1 MVKKMKFL
9 FVGLGS
15 IGQRHLRNIKKL
27 HPYSE
32 ILAYRTLNRKISLS
46 NNQKLLKTNINK
58 KYKIKLFKDY
68 HEALAEKPDAVFICN
83 PTSQHVK
90 FALEAAK
97 KKINIFI
104 DKPIS
109 HNLKNLKNLKKI
121 VKKNKTIFFVGYQ
134 LRFSEPL
141 KFIKKIIEKENL
153 GKLCGANI
161 YNGEFLPDY
170 HKYEDY
176 KITTMAQKKL
186 GGGVINSQIHE
197 LDYCLYLFGKP
208 KRSFSKVGKYSQ
220 FKIDV
225 EDYIN
230 SLIIFEK
237 DNIAVN
243 LTLDFFQRPPIRQMS
258 ITGTKKILKW
268 YYYKNKIEL
277 FDYFKNKKKI
287 ITFGKFNRNQMFINQ
302 TKYFLNLLKKINS
315 ENISDIDNAIEAVKL
330 SKNLKLNF

>member
-27 HPYSE
+27 KPNSQ
-32 ILAYRTLNRKISLS
+32 ILAYRKLNRKIHLN
-46 NNQKLLKTNINK
+46 NNQKLLKTNINT
-58 KYKIKLFKDY
+58 KYKIKLFTDY
-68 HEALAEKPDAVFICN
+68 NKALAERPDAVFICN
-83 PTSQHVK
+83 PTSEHVK
-90 FALEAAK
+90 YAIKAAK

-109 HNLKNLKNLKKI
+109 HNLKNLKNLKKV
-121 VKKNKTIFFVGYQ
+121 VKKNKIIFFVGYQ
-134 LRFSEPL
+134 LRFSKPL
-141 KFIKKIIEKENL
+141 NFIKKIIEKGDL

-197 LDYCLYLFGKP
+197 LDYCHYLFGKS
-208 KRSFSKVGKYSQ
+208 KKLFAKVGKYSQ
-220 FKIDV
+220 FKINV
-225 EDYIN
+225 EDYMN
-230 SLIIFEK
+230 SLIIFQK

-243 LTLDFFQRPPIRQMS
+243 LVLDFFQRPPVREML
-258 ITGTKKILKW
+258 ITGSKKSLKW

-277 FDYFKNKKKI
+277 FNYLKNKKNVIK
-287 ITFGKFNRNQMFINQ
+287 FGKFNRNEMFINQ
-302 TKYFLNLLKKINS
+302 TKYFLNLLKKRKLQ
-315 ENISDIDNAIEAVKL
+315 NISDIDNAIETIKL
-330 SKNLKLNF
+330 SEDLKSNL